1 VGRRRDDQL
10 DTALVEWEDSE
21 RDAPTGGSVVAHC
34 TPKLS
39 PKLPPAS
46 PAFSPA
52 SSRRQGS
59 VIASTVRAGK
69 YLHCVNQKDKL
80 QWALNLYLLDE
91 NMPGR
96 KSSSADYKQ
105 EEQEFKDKSDLYTNA
120 VLCILNNTDSH
131 PGKIPRPKEQTE
143 QREQQEEA
151 SRDAECRLADLP
163 PLLGDPAA
171 HLVAWL
177 GLAEPGDEPVDR
189 LSANHRLGGSLLS
202 RDVDPSA
209 FTGQIKHVLE
219 KLPDPFSNK
228 YDTTS
233 KWMQKS
239 LWRLVQD
246 HIWRHLVFVRP
257 GHVADVDR
265 RLRAKK
271 EPPKDRMDLHR
282 LSLRHCQ
289 TEGLKKMVQGVSN
302 CAGWTSFKH
311 AVRELATERPGS
323 QGRAAGG
330 GVGGSGVQLDADT
343 KLVVCFN
350 LVQMLIFTQQFGKAL
365 VQLTKMGPAMLAE
378 AAHMAIGLRFYRISV
393 ELDELGD
400 KSGDVLLVSLVSQ
413 LLNSELVLVAPRSDG
428 GAPEEQSDAQLRRVI
443 Q

>member
-1 VGRRRDDQL
+1 MRRRRDHQL
-10 DTALVEWEDSE
+10 DKALNEWEDSE
-21 RDAPTGGSVVAHC
+21 RDGPTCGSVVVPWS
-34 TPKLS
+34 PKLS

-59 VIASTVRAGK
+59 VIASTARTGK
-69 YLHCVNQKDKL
+69 YLHCVNQNDKL
-80 QWALNLYLLDE
+80 QWALNLYVLDE
-91 NMPGR
+91 KMPGR
-96 KSSSADYKQ
+96 KSSSADYRK
-105 EEQEFKDKSDLYTNA
+105 EEEEFRDKSDQYTNA
-120 VLCILNNTDSH
+120 VLCLLNNTDSH
-131 PGKIPRPKEQTE
+131 PGKIPRPKEQHD
-143 QREQQEEA
+143 QQAEA
-151 SRDAECRLADLP
+151 SRYECRLADLP
-163 PLLGDPAA
+163 PLMGDPAA

-177 GLAEPGDEPVDR
+177 GLDPGVDR
-189 LSANHRLGGSLLS
+189 LSAKERLLS
-202 RDVDPSA
+202 RDRHPDQYAHHPK
-209 FTGQIKHVLE
+209 TKQVLE

-233 KWMQKS
+233 KWMQKA

-257 GHVADVDR
+257 GYVADVER

-271 EPPKDRMDLHR
+271 ELPKDPVDLHR

-289 TEGLKKMVQGVSN
+289 TEGLKKMVEGVSRPGS
-302 CAGWTSFKH
+302 GWTSFKQ
-311 AVRELATERPGS
+311 AVRELAAERPGS

-330 GVGGSGVQLDADT
+330 GAGGSGAQLDADT
-343 KLVVCFN
+343 KHVVCFN
-350 LVQMLIFTQQFGKAL
+350 LVQMLVFTQQFGKAL

-378 AAHMAIGLRFYRISV
+378 AAHMAIGLRYYGISV

-400 KSGDVLLVSLVSQ
+400 KSGDTLLVSLVSQ
-413 LLNSELVLVAPRSDG
+413 LLNSELVLVAPRSDS
-428 GAPEEQSDAQLRRVI
+428 GAPEEHSDAQLRRAI